1 MHDPTTRSEP
11 SDAAAV
17 PPPPAFVLP
26 GGRAFD
32 PGRSRWAGPLDA
44 EELTFCR
51 ARGIPVVYDCLQ
63 NGWVPAA
70 CRDED
75 ASPAAV
81 APAAVPVTPEQAAT
95 ELVAAVR
102 RRARAEAAALPAG
115 PGNAA
120 AARQRVRA
128 SIAAALTA
136 FRAEHG
142 LRAADGC
149 HLASEA
155 ILHQELPRSP
165 RSLAAGMQFSFRA
178 WRPEDVP
185 VYRALLDDPQ
195 LWEFL
200 PEPYPAP
207 LTEEMARVLI
217 EVGSVDQKQEAL
229 AVVLDGRP
237 IGQCLL
243 RFAEPFA
250 GVRTAEV
257 AYWLGREHQGR
268 GWMAPILCA
277 FLQQAF
283 RAHALD
289 AVVAWIREDHAA
301 SAKVAERCGFARDPF
316 PFEAELAAA
325 TKRQRFVRYATYR
338 SAWSEEIAEPPPRAV
353 PA

>member
-1 MHDPTTRSEP
+1 MRDPTTHPEP
-11 SDAAAV
+11 PDAA
-17 PPPPAFVLP
+17 PPPSSAFVLP
-26 GGRAFD
+26 DGRVFD
-32 PGRSRWAGPLDA
+32 PGRSRWVGPLDA

-70 CRDED
+70 CRDEEP
-75 ASPAAV
+75 SPAPV
-81 APAAVPVTPEQAAT
+81 APGVLAPEQAAT

-102 RRARAEAAALPAG
+102 RRARAEAAALSAG

-128 SIAAALTA
+128 SIATALAA

-165 RSLAAGMQFSFRA
+165 RSLAAAEAQFSFRT

-200 PEPYPAP
+200 PEPYPSP
-207 LTEEMARVLI
+207 LTAEMARVLI
-217 EVGSVDQKQEAL
+217 EVGSVDQKQQAL
-229 AVVLDGRP
+229 AVLRDGRP

-268 GWMAPILCA
+268 GWMVPILHA

-283 RAHALD
+283 REHALD
-289 AVVAWIREDHAA
+289 VVVAWIREDHVA

-316 PFEAELAAA
+316 PFETELAVA

-338 SAWSEEIAEPPPRAV
+338 SAWPAEVAEPPPRAV